1 MAKTIKLAN
10 FVRPP
15 KTADRPS
22 PRKGAGKPAG
32 LYLLELRSHAAGSQP
47 RLSRRKV
54 VIPVDLKD
62 SSDGFPEP
70 VKITHG

>member
-10 FVRPP
+10 FVKPP

-22 PRKGAGKPAG
+22 PRKAAGKPAG
-32 LYLLELRSHAAGSQP
+32 LYLLALRSHAVSSQSQ
-47 RLSRRKV
+47 LSRRKV

-62 SSDGFPEP
+62 STDGFPEP
-70 VKITHG
+70 VKITHS